1 MSWTI
6 MAVVLTLAIIALAA
20 LGLMNPLF
28 SVALKGLLS
37 AAVLA
42 LFAWI
47 LFKRKR
53 SLDRQHAMQRAYANQ
68 HKTQYNNVTHTT
80 REQ

>member
-6 MAVVLTLAIIALAA
+6 FAVVLTAAVIALAA
-20 LGLMNPLF
+20 LGMMNPLF
-28 SVALKGLLS
+28 SIALKGLLS

-42 LFAWI
+42 IFAWV

-53 SLDRQHAMQRAYANQ
+53 EIDRQHAMQRAYNSQ
-68 HKTQYNNVTHTT
+68 HTNTQVT
-80 REQ
+80 RKQ